1 MKKPER
7 FKTQIEIWNYLQ
19 EKPGNMV
26 KYVSDVSNGPI
37 ILRNGNL
44 AWANNPRQAL
54 VLNPICEPT
63 DWYRYSVPKWYDGLE
78 KRTEGVLCKVWDDD
92 EDPHQDIDT
101 TGECSTINFALI
113 CGVFEDPGTDMVQF
127 IDVYDRYWDHAVPV
141 NDLSELGQYLLKYN

>member
-26 KYVSDVSNGPI
+26 KYVSDVNNGPI

-78 KRTEGVLCKVWDDD
+78 NRTDGVLCKVGDWS
-92 EDPHQDIDT
+92 EDPQDT
-101 TGECSTINFALI
+101 TGEVIINNFALI
-113 CGVFEDPGTDMVQF
+113 CGVSEEPAPLQF